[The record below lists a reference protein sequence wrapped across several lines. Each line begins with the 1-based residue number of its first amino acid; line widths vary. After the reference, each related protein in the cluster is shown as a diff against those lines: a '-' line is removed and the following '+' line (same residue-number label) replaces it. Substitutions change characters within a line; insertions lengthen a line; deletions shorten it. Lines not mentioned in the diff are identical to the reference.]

1 MTRCPHV
8 GTGQWT
14 RQDRLPRPAATAAS
28 RAKPRRLLSCL
39 SGILALTAVTLT
51 QGAAPDAGIAKVTI
65 RTDGGTV
72 RVELTA
78 PALTLVGFAG
88 DPGNAAQREDLT
100 LAAENLQS
108 GDALV
113 RFNTQARCLLESAKV
128 DADPRVRQGTA
139 DLGASYRFGCAMPGE
154 LHSAAIG
161 LFVGF
166 PALRQVH
173 VHYTTAQGQGAAIAT
188 PSNPIVNFIPLH

>member
-1 MTRCPHV
+1 MTRRPRV
-8 GTGQWT
+8 RTGQWA
-14 RQDRLPRPAATAAS
+14 RQDRLPRPAATAALQA
-28 RAKPRRLLSCL
+28 RPRRLLSCL

-51 QGAAPDAGIAKVTI
+51 QGAPDAGFAKVTI
-65 RTDGGTV
+65 RTEGGTV

-88 DPGNAAQREDLT
+88 DPGNTAQREDLT

-113 RFNTQARCLLESAKV
+113 RFNTQARCVLESAKV
-128 DADPRVRQGTA
+128 DADPRIRKGAA
-139 DLGASYRFGCAMPGE
+139 DLGASYRFGCALPGE
-154 LHSAAIG
+154 LQSAAIG

-188 PSNPIVNFIPLH
+188 PSNPIVNFIPLR